1 MWALIIAI
9 AIIMPVLGL
18 LVGLG
23 GLVVWLVLSIILI
36 SLSVRIVNPMSV
48 RTVEFLGKYT
58 RILRQ
63 GLNFIVP
70 VLEQTVYQD
79 LQRKNYTSEVG
90 SISSDSVSVWV
101 GINIV
106 YYVQDDGDD
115 SRNGN
120 IYKSIY
126 ITRNFTQILGATIEE
141 QLRALISTFSH
152 KEIFSKR
159 EEIGRVIASNL
170 KEKLSEFG
178 YTLDSIQVKDIKLEN
193 SVMNAMNRVVASE
206 RLKEAAINEWEAD
219 KIKFVKQ
226 AEADKESKILIG
238 QWMAGQRMEIAK
250 GFKESVDMIRWA
262 DKSLDGDKILKF
274 LLDSSRIET
283 LNTIGLSAGS
293 KLIYLNEDLEGR
305 GNAKTSR
312 LVAGSDLMN

>member
-1 MWALIIAI
+1 MAALIIAI
-9 AIIMPVLGL
+9 AVIMPIFWALIWVEGFMLGL
-18 LVGLG
+18 I
-23 GLVVWLVLSIILI
+23 LSVILI
-36 SLSVRIVNPMSV
+36 SLSVRIVSPMNV
-48 RTVEFLGKYT
+48 RTVELMGKYN
-58 RILRQ
+58 RILRP
-63 GLNFIVP
+63 GLNFIIP
-70 VLEQTVYQD
+70 ILEQTVSQD
-79 LQRKNYTSEVG
+79 LQRKNYTSEVQ
-90 SISSDSVSVWV
+90 SISSDKVSVWV

-106 YYVQDDGDD
+106 YFVQDDGDD
-115 SRNGN
+115 TKNGN

-126 ITRNFTQILGATIEE
+126 MTRNFTQILGATIDE
-141 QLRALISTFSH
+141 QLRAMISTFSH

-159 EEIGRVIASNL
+159 EEIGSNITINL
-170 KEKLSEFG
+170 EKKLATFG
-178 YTLDSIQVKDIKLEN
+178 YTLDSIQVKDIQLES
-193 SVMNAMNRVVASE
+193 SVMNAMNRVIASQN
-206 RLKEAAINEWEAD
+206 LKEAAINEWEAE

-250 GFKESVDMIRWA
+250 GFKESVDMIRGA

-283 LNTIGLSAGS
+283 LNTIGLSSGS

-305 GNAKTSR
+305 ESGKTSR